1 MSYTTKAPSLWRCC
15 ITLITAATGS
25 CISATRPISALAA
38 SVASFCIW
46 LNAAGTVITVPVSPL
61 ARTSSGR

>member
-1 MSYTTKAPSLWRCC
+1 MKLPLLALAR

-25 CISATRPISALAA
+25 CISATLPMPAISAAC

-46 LNAAGTVITVPVSPL
+46 LNAAGTVITVPCTCS
-61 ARTSSGR
+61 RTSSGR